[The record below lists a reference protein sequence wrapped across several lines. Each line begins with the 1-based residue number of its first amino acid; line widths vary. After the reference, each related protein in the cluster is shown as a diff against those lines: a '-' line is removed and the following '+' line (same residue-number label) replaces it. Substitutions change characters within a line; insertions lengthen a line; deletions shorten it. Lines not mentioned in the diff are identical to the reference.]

1 MITITDLAKQKVLEY
16 MTQNHQEGS
25 ALRLA
30 ITGPGRGPGG
40 FGYEMELVDAGAR
53 APGDEVVDAGG
64 LEIVVDGDSV
74 VKLTGATVDF
84 TEDAHDSGFRIEN
97 PNSIWEDPVSIA
109 VQKLLDEQVN
119 PAVADHGG
127 FVQLLDVKDGVAFVQ
142 MGGGC
147 QGCGSA
153 QATLK
158 QGVEV
163 MIKRAIPEITQVVDR
178 TDHASGENPYD
189 HGDPGGGT
197 SPLA

>member
-1 MITITDLAKQKVLEY
+1 
-16 MTQNHQEGS
+16 
-25 ALRLA
+25 
-30 ITGPGRGPGG
+30 
-40 FGYEMELVDAGAR
+40 MELVDAGAQ

-64 LEIVVDGDSV
+64 LKIVVDGDSV
-74 VKLTGATVDF
+74 AKLTGATVDF
-84 TEDAHDSGFRIEN
+84 TEDDYDSGFRIEN

-109 VQKLLDEQVN
+109 VQKLLDSQIN
-119 PAVADHGG
+119 PAVAGHGG

-163 MIKRAIPEITQVVDR
+163 MIKRAIPEIKQVIDR
-178 TDHASGENPYD
+178 TDHASGENPYYES
-189 HGDPGGGT
+189 DPGGGT

>member
-1 MITITDLAKQKVLEY
+1 MITITDVAKQKVLEY
-16 MTQNHQEGS
+16 MAQNEQEGS

-40 FGYEMELVDAGAR
+40 FGYEMELVDADSP

-64 LEIVVDGDSV
+64 LKIVVDGDSV
-74 VKLTGATVDF
+74 AKLTGATVDF
-84 TEDAHDSGFRIEN
+84 AEDAFDSGFRIDN

-109 VQKLLDEQVN
+109 VQKLLDAEIN
-119 PAVADHGG
+119 PAVAEHGG
-127 FVQLLDVKDGVAFVQ
+127 FVQLLEVKDGVAFVQ

-163 MIKRAIPEITQVVDR
+163 MIKRAIPEIKQVIDR
-178 TDHASGENPYD
+178 TDHASGENPYYQ
-189 HGDPGGGT
+189 GDPTAGS